1 MSEAELPVLSLAI
14 AAGCLAFAT
23 VLALSVEALVT
34 GASSRPAHGSE
45 NEAVADKDAYDIFQV
60 GTATKSGADVVAV
73 VRGCLTEPTMLV
85 SDETAED
92 GARIRRL
99 RFFSREDPPSHKPD
113 GEESELVSTLIQTEM
128 LLCGG
133 AVDTSHLRSEWHCL
147 MVAALACADTPIALN
162 RVLVLGHGAG
172 ALSSFLKRVLQC
184 NVTSVDRSAAVASLA
199 RAHFA
204 DTARVHLKDAA
215 DFVLNLKSTETFH
228 AVFLDLNASAHEP
241 LAAPPAIM

>member
-99 RFFSREDPPSHKPD
+99 RFFLPRTNPMAKRANLCLPSSK
-113 GEESELVSTLIQTEM
+113 
-128 LLCGG
+128 
-133 AVDTSHLRSEWHCL
+133 LRCY
-147 MVAALACADTPIALN
+147 C
-162 RVLVLGHGAG
+162 
-172 ALSSFLKRVLQC
+172 
-184 NVTSVDRSAAVASLA
+184 AVAQWT
-199 RAHFA
+199 RAICA
-204 DTARVHLKDAA
+204 QSGTASWLLR
-215 DFVLNLKSTETFH
+215 
-228 AVFLDLNASAHEP
+228 
-241 LAAPPAIM
+241 